1 MATGKL
7 IGEVLK
13 PLPPPHAIANIAND
27 AQSKRIAANAG
38 EEFTKEIGGS
48 IDLAGGSGAN
58 DLHMV
63 ALPDHLGS
71 REGARG
77 CCGHGVEIGDGEAE
91 ARISLNRKA
100 ERGHRVGR
108 VDGLRRFAVE
118 GGGLW
123 VCRDVPTVVLD
134 RRPGVARLASPT

>member
-13 PLPPPHAIANIAND
+13 PLPLPHAIAKIAND
-27 AQSKRIAANAG
+27 AQSKRIAANTG
-38 EEFTKEIGGS
+38 EEFTKQIGGS

-58 DLHMV
+58 YLDMV
-63 ALPDHLGS
+63 AFPDHLAS
-71 REGARG
+71 RDRARG

-100 ERGHRVGR
+100 
-108 VDGLRRFAVE
+108 
-118 GGGLW
+118 
-123 VCRDVPTVVLD
+123 
-134 RRPGVARLASPT
+134 